1 MATGIFESSRSFQ
14 ELLRRLSSVYANF
27 PNALPL
33 RLTEITP
40 AMQPGRKP
48 PRRKTPTG
56 DFSLRNVDCAI
67 DDCLGRMEHRSMRR
81 SACFFCLLQNLHAR
95 SAYFKKGTNLVRSK
109 ICGSALVVAFLCL
122 TASLAHVEAQT
133 ERIAPAS
140 AATAGRRATGLAE
153 FEYQVK
159 LARQL
164 GATDVLITDGLP
176 VATWE
181 MDPSDPYPM
190 WFVHHASLLKDFPPP
205 EVQPYVNMPY
215 AEQVQ
220 KIVQDRCAVLLRYGM
235 KAVWN
240 DNEPAVMPEA
250 FFAAYPQLRGPRI
263 DQPNRS
269 RRAYFAPTVDD
280 PETLR
285 MYRESIQ
292 LLLKACPAVEQ
303 FNWVT
308 TDAGS
313 GFDWAPS
320 LYPGING
327 NSRYKGRPMSDR
339 VAGFLINAQQAA
351 KEAGHEVR
359 IDLTPIPP
367 RPWMIPTFSPD
378 VLREIIRQLPRGLA
392 VEGQEGP
399 DGRPFEGVQVVSGGS
414 GAFYPVVGLVVP
426 SIEGPGQS
434 LPAPSGAGSARFM
447 VNFGEP
453 ASADFTFRLLKAT
466 LHAPMRTLQERVAT
480 LRSFAAGEAG
490 EAQADNLIEAWMAL
504 NDAERS
510 LQALDFGSVLRM
522 GDVLNRW
529 ITRPMV
535 PFPEELTEEEKKDYR
550 PFLFQAKGEAQ
561 ANDLIDIQAM
571 RMYEGWGARLLFQRT
586 IEITLPQLQ
595 KALQLVQGIAQT
607 STDERA
613 QQQWELTGKRLQA
626 VICLLQSANNMV
638 AYQAQLDR
646 VKALGEKPEINPVLG
661 TESSWDR
668 TDLMETARKEIDA
681 MAALNQ
687 LLKSTKEPILD
698 LAPTPEE
705 ETVMRLGPNITAQIQ
720 HKIDV
725 MNAHWRDYDRL
736 FTSPNP

>member
-1 MATGIFESSRSFQ
+1 MRDRICAGALAFVFLCMTAA
-14 ELLRRLSSVYANF
+14 LAPVYAQTQRTTSTDAAAANRE
-27 PNALPL
+27 A
-33 RLTEITP
+33 
-40 AMQPGRKP
+40 
-48 PRRKTPTG
+48 
-56 DFSLRNVDCAI
+56 
-67 DDCLGRMEHRSMRR
+67 
-81 SACFFCLLQNLHAR
+81 
-95 SAYFKKGTNLVRSK
+95 
-109 ICGSALVVAFLCL
+109 
-122 TASLAHVEAQT
+122 AS
-133 ERIAPAS
+133 
-140 AATAGRRATGLAE
+140 LAE
-153 FEYQVK
+153 FEHEVK
-159 LARQL
+159 LAKEL
-164 GATDVLITDGLP
+164 GATDVLVTDGLP
-176 VATWE
+176 IATWE
-181 MDPSDPYPM
+181 MDKSDPYPM

-215 AEQVQ
+215 ADKVQ
-220 KIVQDRCAVLLRYGM
+220 EVVRRRCEVLSKYGM

-269 RRAYFAPTVDD
+269 RKAYFAPNVDE

-292 LLLKACPAVEQ
+292 MLLKTCPAVEQ

-313 GFDWAPS
+313 GFDWTPS
-320 LYPGING
+320 LYPGMNG
-327 NSRYKGRPMSDR
+327 NSKYKDRPMSDR
-339 VAGFLINAQQAA
+339 VAGFMINAQQAA
-351 KEAGHEVR
+351 KEAGHD
-359 IDLTPIPP
+359 ITINLTPIAP
-367 RPWMIPTFSPD
+367 RQWMIPTFSPD

-392 VEGQEGP
+392 VEGREGP
-399 DGRPFEGVQVVSGGS
+399 DGRPFEGVTAVNGGGG

-434 LPAPSGAGSARFM
+434 LPESSAANSTRFM
-447 VNFGEP
+447 INFGGET
-453 ASADFTFRLLKAT
+453 SADFTFRLLKVT
-466 LHAPMRTLQERVAT
+466 LHAPMSTLQERVTA
-480 LRSFAAGEAG
+480 LRSFAAGEVG
-490 EAQADNLIEAWMAL
+490 EAQADNLVEAWMAL
-504 NDAERS
+504 NNAEHN

-535 PFPEELTEEEKKDYR
+535 PFPEELTADEEKDYR

-561 ANDLIDIQAM
+561 ADDLIDIQAM

-586 IEITLPQLQ
+586 IELTLPQLS
-595 KALQLVQGIAQT
+595 KAMRLMQEIAKA
-607 STDERA
+607 SKDEGAREY
-613 QQQWELTGKRLQA
+613 WDLTGKRLQA
-626 VICLLQSANNMV
+626 VIYLLQSADDMV

-646 VKALGEKPEINPVLG
+646 VKTLGVKVEANPVLG
-661 TESSWDR
+661 TQSSWDR
-668 TDLMETARKEIDA
+668 TDLMQTARREIDT
-681 MAALNQ
+681 MVALNQ

-698 LAPTPEE
+698 LAPTSEE
-705 ETVMRLGPNITAQIQ
+705 ETIMRLGPNITAQIQ